1 MTHFCALADPI
12 RWRVGRHFR
21 LVDQPPPNAAFEM
34 ACRRSNLRLHPGRPW
49 QAVRLDGDEIVI
61 ETPKGALRTDH
72 LLLGTGA
79 IVELEARAELKTL
92 APAVLRWRDR
102 FTPETEECDERLAAL
117 PYLDDHYAFMA
128 RAPGDRWIERV
139 FCFNAASVLSHG
151 PHSTSISGHRHCV
164 PRVVRGVTERLFREQ
179 QRGYLA
185 KLASFDT
192 IDLAIPDDFE
202 TTIED
207 PERILELS

>member
-1 MTHFCALADPI
+1 
-12 RWRVGRHFR
+12 
-21 LVDQPPPNAAFEM
+21 
-34 ACRRSNLRLHPGRPW
+34 
-49 QAVRLDGDEIVI
+49 
-61 ETPKGALRTDH
+61 
-72 LLLGTGA
+72 
-79 IVELEARAELKTL
+79 VELEVRAELKTL

-102 FTPETEECDERLAAL
+102 FTPETEERDERLAAL

-128 RAPGDRWIERV
+128 RASGDRWVERV

-179 QRGYLA
+179 QSGYLA